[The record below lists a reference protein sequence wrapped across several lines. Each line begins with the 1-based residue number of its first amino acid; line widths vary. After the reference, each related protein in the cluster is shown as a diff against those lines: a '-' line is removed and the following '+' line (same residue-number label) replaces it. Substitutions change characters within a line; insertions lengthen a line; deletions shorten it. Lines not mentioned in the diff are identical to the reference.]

1 MTKTFNYFFFD
12 SMATNILSPKVECM
26 GFPASRLTADQVSKI
41 NAVVAS
47 QQPADDLI
55 AVRVF
60 PNLDTTSEE
69 ENPSGMQL
77 VFKPEAKVDATLI
90 GDNLFQVV
98 AVARIHSDKPLK
110 DEYFMKHSDALAGAV
125 DQFPSKPLSAD
136 IRSLK
141 TNEEKAVWAPELG
154 GPGSFVGVY
163 SKAKDGDHR
172 NKDFFIVARGTVP
185 LLVKDLKQRISA
197 PAGGGG
203 VTFRDLLYNE
213 EWRKLMQYNQQ
224 AARRNVFR
232 TIANAAE
239 ACQVSVERVDDVAA
253 HLADPNHAP
262 PEMADP
268 EWEQSTHSI
277 RAGVYKNKPVA
288 LVSYGIVPSE
298 DCLLLKDQLFFV
310 VANPYDGVAVFKL
323 TEHNNV
329 QSALGLPA
337 DTGRRL
343 PYDKVP
349 RNEQAYKGRMEGVS
363 WDVNK
368 QTTVASSIHVDLHP
382 DSHNAIDVQFKQS
395 FAQMG
400 WNPTSQVEKLVPLPL
415 KIYNYEMKR

>member
-1 MTKTFNYFFFD
+1 
-12 SMATNILSPKVECM
+12 MATTKILSPKVECM

-47 QQPADDLI
+47 QQPDDLI

-90 GDNLFQVV
+90 GDNLFQVM
-98 AVARIHSDKPLK
+98 AVSRVHSDKPLK

-141 TNEEKAVWAPELG
+141 TNVEKEVWAPELG

-197 PAGGGG
+197 AAGG
-203 VTFRDLLYNE
+203 VTFRDLLYKD
-213 EWRKLMQYNQQ
+213 EWRQLMQYNQQ

-310 VANPYDGVAVFKL
+310 VANPYDGVAMFKL
-323 TEHNNV
+323 SEHSSV
-329 QSALGLPA
+329 QAALGLPA

-349 RNEQAYKGRMEGVS
+349 RNEQAYKGRMEGIS
-363 WDVNK
+363 WDTPKNSI
-368 QTTVASSIHVDLHP
+368 ASSINVDLHP
-382 DSHNAIDVQFKQS
+382 LAYNTIDADFKKTMQS
-395 FAQMG
+395 MG
-400 WNPTSQVEKLVPLPL
+400 WDASNPVDRLVPLAL
-415 KIYNYEMKR
+415 KIYFNK

>member
-1 MTKTFNYFFFD
+1 
-12 SMATNILSPKVECM
+12 M

-55 AVRVF
+55 AVRIF

-98 AVARIHSDKPLK
+98 AVSRIHSDKPLK

-125 DQFPSKPLSAD
+125 DQFPSKPISAD

-185 LLVKDLKQRISA
+185 LLVKDLKQRIGASA
-197 PAGGGG
+197 ASGGGAGG

-277 RAGVYKNKPVA
+277 RAGVYNNKPVA

-310 VANPYDGVAVFKL
+310 VANPYDGVAMFKL
-323 TEHNNV
+323 SEHSSV
-329 QSALGLPA
+329 QAALGLPA

-382 DSHNAIDVQFKQS
+382 LAHNAIDAQFKQS

-400 WNPTSQVEKLVPLPL
+400 WNATDHIEKLVPLPL

>member
-1 MTKTFNYFFFD
+1 
-12 SMATNILSPKVECM
+12 MATNILSPKVECM

-41 NAVVAS
+41 NAVVES
-47 QQPADDLI
+47 QQQPADDLI

-60 PNLDTTSEE
+60 SNLDTTSEE

-77 VFKPEAKVDATLI
+77 VFKPEAKVDPTLI
-90 GDNLFQVV
+90 SENLYQVL
-98 AVARIHSDKPLK
+98 AVSRIHTNEALK

-125 DQFPSKPLSAD
+125 DQFPSKPLRAD

-141 TNEEKAVWAPELG
+141 TNVEKEAWAPELG

-185 LLVKDLKQRISA
+185 LLVKDLKQRIGA
-197 PAGGGG
+197 IAGG
-203 VTFRDLLYNE
+203 VTYRDLLYKDD
-213 EWRKLMQYNQQ
+213 WRAIMQYNEQ

-239 ACQVSVERVDDVAA
+239 ACQVSIERVDDAAA
-253 HLADPNHAP
+253 HLADANHAP

-268 EWEQSTHSI
+268 EWEQATNSI

-310 VANPYDGVAVFKL
+310 VANPYDGVTAFKL
-323 TEHNNV
+323 SEHSKV

-343 PYDKVP
+343 SHDKVP
-349 RNEQAYKGRMEGVS
+349 RNEQAYKGRMDGVS

-368 QTTVASSIHVDLHP
+368 QTTVASLIHVDVHP
-382 DSHNAIDVQFKQS
+382 EAHNAIDSQFKQS
-395 FAQMG
+395 MAQMG
-400 WNPTSQVEKLVPLPL
+400 WNATDHAEKLVPLPL